1 MQRYQENSV
10 VYYQFESLRACR
22 NLIHGVFTRLGG
34 ASPPPFSTLNLGRA
48 VGDSDEAVEENYVR
62 VCRTLGI
69 PRGSLV
75 TGHQTHSDH
84 VAVVGIEDR
93 GRMLPHTDGLVTHSP
108 GVCLTLRFA
117 DCVPL
122 LFLDSRKNVIALAH
136 AGWKGTLKKI
146 GSKTVQVLRT
156 QYGSHPEDIIACIG
170 PSIGSCCYQVGQD
183 VIDAVRETFPGS
195 SEGLL
200 LRQNNGAVHLDLW
213 AANRLLLE
221 EEGVTQI
228 ESAGICTSCRRAEF
242 FSHRGDRGRT
252 GRFGVFIAI
261 EDAEG

>member
-1 MQRYQENSV
+1 M
-10 VYYQFESLRACR
+10 
-22 NLIHGVFTRLGG
+22 
-34 ASPPPFSTLNLGRA
+34 
-48 VGDSDEAVEENYVR
+48 
-62 VCRTLGI
+62 
-69 PRGSLV
+69 
-75 TGHQTHSDH
+75 
-84 VAVVGIEDR
+84 
-93 GRMLPHTDGLVTHSP
+93 
-108 GVCLTLRFA
+108 
-117 DCVPL
+117 
-122 LFLDSRKNVIALAH
+122 IALAH

-200 LRQNNGAVHLDLW
+200 LRQNNGAVHMDLW

-221 EEGVTQI
+221 EEGVMQI
-228 ESAGICTSCRRAEF
+228 ESARICTSCRRTEF

-252 GRFGVFIAI
+252 GRFGVFMAI
-261 EDAEG
+261 EDSEG